1 MKYLMMITALLC
13 SPVLYAV
20 EVVVQWDA
28 PTTYVNGDPLPPQ
41 NIVSYSVLTALTPR
55 FQEQNVTA
63 TTATF
68 IVEPGFNCFVVS
80 VLATNGLSSAYAALC
95 TNISGD
101 GPPGVPVFV
110 CP

>member
-1 MKYLMMITALLC
+1 MKYLMMIAALLC
-13 SPVLYAV
+13 SPALYAV

-28 PTTYVNGDPLPPQ
+28 PTTYVNGDPLPPEH
-41 NIVSYSVLTALTPR
+41 IVSYSIFGGLDGPQT
-55 FQEQNVTA
+55 VTG

-68 IVEPGFNCFVVS
+68 SVNPGLQCWFVNT
-80 VLATNGLSSAYAALC
+80 LATNGLESSYTWLC
-95 TNISGD
+95 VNIPGD

>member
-1 MKYLMMITALLC
+1 MKYLMMIAALLC
-13 SPVLYAV
+13 STVLYAV

-41 NIVSYSVLTALTPR
+41 NIVSYSVLSALTPGYA
-55 FQEQNVTA
+55 EQIVTT

-68 IVEPGFNCFVVS
+68 VVDPGLNCFVVS
-80 VLATNGLSSAYAALC
+80 VLATNGLSSEYANVC